1 MKPWLPPNWD
11 KIKLEKVNIG
21 NHPTQTKVA
30 FLNFEGGADAEW
42 KAVQDKIAK
51 LSDQA
56 RDDDKEF
63 RVQIL
68 LWLTKETNEGKEE
81 LKDGNRS

>member
-1 MKPWLPPNWD
+1 MWRPPNW
-11 KIKLEKVNIG
+11 KKTRQEKVNIG
-21 NHPTQTKVA
+21 NQPTQTTVA
-30 FLNFEGGADAEW
+30 FLNFEAGANALW

-68 LWLTKETNEGKEE
+68 LWLTRETK
-81 LKDGNRS
+81 